1 MEKIIVGDGTL
12 FFMMVARSFYEAYA
26 SLKLN
31 VNGEIISTTT
41 TTKERG
47 SQHQIP
53 DRQNREKFTSSKM
66 FKKLVRM
73 STKRHEKSPNL

>member
-12 FFMMVARSFYEAYA
+12 FFMMVGRSFYEAYA

-41 TTKERG
+41 TKERG
-47 SQHQIP
+47 SQHRIP
-53 DRQNREKFTSSKM
+53 EPQNLDKFVK
-66 FKKLVRM
+66 
-73 STKRHEKSPNL
+73 NLDL